1 MDITTSVL
9 ATVIA
14 NRLDRI
20 EADLS
25 GQNAGGDFSG
35 SVTASWVEVDSTGA
49 GVVEYNGKTY
59 KTKRLG
65 FTSIPAGT
73 TVELSYARGI
83 YYSTW

>member
-1 MDITTSVL
+1 MDL
-9 ATVIA
+9 ATATLSLLVA

-20 EADLS
+20 EAELA
-25 GQNAGGDFSG
+25 GQNAGGDFAG
-35 SVTASWVEVDSTGA
+35 SVTASWVEIDEDGA
-49 GVVEYNGKTY
+49 GFVEYNGKTY

-65 FTSIPAGT
+65 FTSIPTGT